1 MVFTIF
7 LSTIQEKELKVFFCA
22 AFTLAAA
29 SCLFLFNIHV
39 PIKTN
44 PIGYVGTSFCH
55 DALPS
60 DKN

>member
-1 MVFTIF
+1 MVFRIF
-7 LSTIQEKELKVFFCA
+7 LSTIQEQELKSFFSA

-29 SCLFLFNIHV
+29 SCLLLLNIHV

-44 PIGYVGTSFCH
+44 TTGYVGTSFCH